1 MEPAEAREPEDA
13 VDRAYRS
20 VRADILSGHLAPGSP
35 ISQVQLAS
43 MLGISRTPLR
53 EALNRMAAEGLIV
66 ADYNH
71 RMRVSDLD
79 LDDFDQIY
87 AMRIALEPM
96 AIAATIP
103 RLGAGDRELLHGAMA
118 DMEHAIATL
127 DLEAFREHH
136 RAFHLGFVELAG
148 ARLRNALADLWDH
161 SERYRLAY
169 LKHDY
174 AAPNSASLERLRLSQ
189 LEHAEMLDAAEAG
202 QGVAC
207 GEVLVRHLRRTV
219 EGVYGEVGRHLA
231 PGIRLRLGVEVVDDE
246 R

>member
-1 MEPAEAREPEDA
+1 MEPDETRGPEDA

-20 VRADILSGHLAPGSP
+20 VRADVLAGRLAPGSP
-35 ISQVQLAS
+35 ISQVKLAS

-53 EALNRMAAEGLIV
+53 EALNRIAAEGLIV

-87 AMRIALEPM
+87 AMRMALEPM
-96 AIAATIP
+96 AIAATVP
-103 RLGAGDRELLHGAMA
+103 RLAAVDREMLHGAMS

-127 DLEAFREHH
+127 DLEAFRVRH
-136 RAFHLGFVELAG
+136 RAFHLGFVDLAG
-148 ARLRNALADLWDH
+148 NRLRSALVDLWDH

-189 LEHAEMLDAAEAG
+189 LEHAEMLDAADAG
-202 QGVAC
+202 QAITC
-207 GEVLVRHLRRTV
+207 GEVLERHLRRTV

-231 PGIRLRLGVEVVDDE
+231 PGIRLRPGVGVVDDG